1 MSKVFFTSDTHFS
14 HEFVAQTRGFVSA
27 EEHDARVVR
36 AWNSVVSKR
45 DTVWHLGD
53 VGMGSIKRFRD
64 TLDQLNGTIHLITGN
79 HDECAPGVFRK
90 SHNKQRQW
98 LHHFESIQ
106 QFQRFKYQDIE
117 FLASHF
123 PYHGEGERHLPERYP
138 EYRLRDIGLPLVH
151 GHIHSLAARSLSRP
165 REVHVGWDAWGQ
177 PVPLEW
183 ILEVV
188 RDMQV

>member
-14 HEFVAQTRGFVSA
+14 HEFVAQTRGFASA
-27 EEHDARVVR
+27 EEHDAHVVR

-45 DTVWHLGD
+45 DSVWHLGD
-53 VGMGSIKRFRD
+53 VGMGSINRFREI
-64 TLDQLNGTIHLITGN
+64 LDQLNGTIHLITGN

-90 SHNKQRQW
+90 SQNKQGQW

-123 PYHGEGERHLPERYP
+123 PYYGEGQRDLPERYS
-138 EYRLRDIGLPLVH
+138 EYRLRDTGLPLIH
-151 GHIHSLAARSLSRP
+151 GHTHSEGVRSADHP
-165 REVHVGWDAWGQ
+165 RQFHVGWDAWGA
-177 PVPLEW
+177 PVSLDSVLFV
-183 ILEVV
+183 ISRAV
-188 RDMQV
+188 